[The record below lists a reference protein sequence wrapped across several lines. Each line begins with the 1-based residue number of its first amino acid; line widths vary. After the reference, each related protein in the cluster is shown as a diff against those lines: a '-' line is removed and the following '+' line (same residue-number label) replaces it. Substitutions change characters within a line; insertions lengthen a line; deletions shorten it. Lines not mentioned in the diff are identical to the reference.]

1 MKIRF
6 YVKDS
11 KRKPDPQPV
20 RTNALLA
27 VRVGIVLW
35 ILALIG
41 LLAVPGLLPETKPW
55 WPYTCVVGVALGLFA
70 LFRVRGR

>member
-11 KRKPDPQPV
+11 ERKPDPQPV
-20 RTNALLA
+20 KTNATLA
-27 VRVGIVLW
+27 VRVGIAIW

-41 LLAVPGLLPETKPW
+41 LLGMPGLLPETKHW
-55 WPYTCVVGVALGLFA
+55 WPWTCVVGVGLGLFA
-70 LFRVRGR
+70 LFKVRGR

>member
-11 KRKPDPQPV
+11 ERKPDPQPV
-20 RTNALLA
+20 KTNATLA
-27 VRVGIVLW
+27 VRVGIAIW

-41 LLAVPGLLPETKPW
+41 LLGLPGLVPETKPW
-55 WPYTCVVGVALGLFA
+55 WPWTCVVGIGLGLFA
-70 LFRVRGR
+70 LFKVRDR

>member
-11 KRKPDPQPV
+11 ERKPDPQPV
-20 RTNALLA
+20 KTNATLA
-27 VRVGIVLW
+27 VRVGIAIW

-41 LLAVPGLLPETKPW
+41 LLSLPGLVPETKPW
-55 WPYTCVVGVALGLFA
+55 WPWTCVVGIGLGLFA
-70 LFRVRGR
+70 LFKVRDR